1 MDERKPYGGFSEF
14 MKQEGNAAMYEQNR
28 QKIQAA
34 EIELNEFVEKFK
46 QYANS
51 EDLPAKNYYES
62 GIKWRRKDLEFMKKF
77 LVDFTQ
83 NG

>member
-1 MDERKPYGGFSEF
+1 
-14 MKQEGNAAMYEQNR
+14 MKQEGYAAMYEQNR

-34 EIELNEFVEKFK
+34 EIELKEFIERFGK
-46 QYANS
+46 YANG
-51 EDLPAKNYYES
+51 EDLRAKNYYD
-62 GIKWRRKDLEFMKKF
+62 GGVKWRQKDLEFMKKF